1 MPKLNDNL
9 ASQVDG
15 QEVREGFDRTPLEA
29 GTYVVRLREVEA
41 KRSTNDNPMWVCVFE
56 VVSDSEGD
64 AKNKGKRLW
73 TNLVFTDNA
82 LWKVAQ
88 FFRAFE
94 TEANTDTDE
103 LLGEQIRV
111 SVSKRVIQSGSREG
125 ELGNNIDSFLTL
137 APGSEDGESKPKAKA
152 KAKVGA
158 TAVDESDPGF

>member
-88 FFRAFE
+88 FFRAF
-94 TEANTDTDE
+94 
-103 LLGEQIRV
+103 
-111 SVSKRVIQSGSREG
+111 
-125 ELGNNIDSFLTL
+125 
-137 APGSEDGESKPKAKA
+137 
-152 KAKVGA
+152 
-158 TAVDESDPGF
+158 